1 MTRPLPLP
9 PVDERAKE
17 ERTNALRAER
27 RAHLLA
33 EDGHTVDG
41 WRDDCPACPI
51 TFAGGSDAREARR
64 RHRDDWMAR

>member
-33 EDGHTVDG
+33 EGADGHTVDG
-41 WRDDCPACPI
+41 WRDDCPACLI
-51 TFAGGSDAREARR
+51 TRAAGDGRRRAQFKARR
-64 RHRDDWMAR
+64 